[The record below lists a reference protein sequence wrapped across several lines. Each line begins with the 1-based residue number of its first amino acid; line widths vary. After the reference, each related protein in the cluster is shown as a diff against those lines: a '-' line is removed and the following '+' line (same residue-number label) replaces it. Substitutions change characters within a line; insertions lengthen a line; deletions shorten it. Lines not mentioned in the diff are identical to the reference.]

1 MTLEEFK
8 EALEN
13 GRKLITLPWK
23 EPLFQP
29 KYDFET
35 DTWVEGLS
43 AEETAQRELEIEQF
57 NNRIPDEEMNAI
69 AIMELSQIVLSKEV
83 K

>member
-1 MTLEEFK
+1 MSDDEIEEAK
-8 EALEN
+8 NE
-13 GRKLITLPWK
+13 GRNIITEPWQ
-23 EPLFQP
+23 ESFFEH
-29 KYDFET
+29 KYDFKT
-35 DTWVEGLS
+35 NTWVEGLTP
-43 AEETAQRELEIEQF
+43 EEVAQRHKALEEF